1 VTVLSAEEPK
11 RSRNSYM
18 LKSGTKAKVSVA
30 TVATN
35 STIHNMAR
43 SPGEIQANAPLLD
56 VSQNTTRC
64 AITSLIKG

>member
-1 VTVLSAEEPK
+1 
-11 RSRNSYM
+11 M

-43 SPGEIQANAPLLD
+43 SPSEIA
-56 VSQNTTRC
+56 
-64 AITSLIKG
+64 TSERFAA

>member
-1 VTVLSAEEPK
+1 MLVTVLSAEEPK

-30 TVATN
+30 TVATK

-43 SPGEIQANAPLLD
+43 SPSEIATKRTLRA
-56 VSQNTTRC
+56 
-64 AITSLIKG
+64 